1 MKFIYQFNEG
11 NKDMKDI
18 LGGKGANLAEMTSLG
33 LNVPPGFTI
42 STRACRKYLEDNS
55 LWMEL
60 KESAM
65 SNLKLLELRANKSF
79 FGNKNLQPLLLSVRS
94 GAPNS
99 MPGMMDTI
107 LNLGLNDSSVKLLAQ
122 FTNNERFAYDSY
134 RRFIEMFSN
143 VVADIP
149 RIEFE
154 RLLSAVK
161 NDKKY
166 KNDSELTVSDLKSLV
181 EKYKKI
187 YFNFQKTD
195 FPTDSMKQLFLA
207 VEAVFRSWDNPRAV
221 TYRNLHNISHDIGT
235 AVNIQAMVFG
245 NMGETSGTGVLF
257 TRNPING
264 DNELFGEYLMNAQ
277 GEDVVAGTRTP
288 IEISELQKSF
298 PKIYEELSVTSKKLE
313 EYFKDIQDIEFTIEN
328 GKLYFLQVRNAKRTP
343 LAAVNTVCNFV
354 EENIIDK
361 KEAINRIHSKE
372 LENLLHPVFDESY
385 LKKSKA
391 IGNGL
396 PASPGAASGKVYF
409 DPADVAVAKS
419 KGEKVILIREETS
432 PEDIE
437 GMIYSE
443 GILTSKGGMTSHAAV
458 VARGIGKCCITG
470 CESIIFNKD
479 DKSVT
484 LNDNVINE
492 GDYISIDGS
501 TGKIYLGE
509 IPKVKLDTNEK
520 FKLFL
525 KWLDEFREMDVR
537 ANADTPI
544 DTAHANQF
552 NTDGIGLCRTEHMFF
567 NKKRIPIVRS
577 MILANT
583 EEERIQYLND
593 LLEFQRD
600 DFKAIFEL
608 MNNKPVNIRLLDP
621 PLHEFLP
628 KTEKEINNLA
638 VTMGITEGDIGYRIE
653 NLKESN
659 PMLGHRGC
667 RLAVTFP
674 EIYKMQVRAI
684 IEAAI
689 IVKENGININPEI
702 MIPLVCDK
710 QELEF
715 VKKHLIEEINQVF
728 EERNDTVIYHIGT
741 MIEIPRAALLAD
753 ELAEAADFFSF
764 GTNDLTQMTFGFS
777 RDDSNKFLFDY
788 MNNDILSSNPFSTLD
803 QKGVGKLI
811 EMTAYLGRNTN
822 KNIKLGIC
830 GEQAGDP
837 EALDLYMKLGI
848 NYLSC
853 SPFRIPLVKLA
864 LAKHAV
870 NKNSLLAE
878 EITN

>member
-42 STRACRKYLEDNS
+42 STKACRKYLEDNS

-65 SNLKLLELRANKSF
+65 SNLKLLELKANKSF
-79 FGNKNLQPLLLSVRS
+79 FGNRNLQPLLLSVRS

-122 FTNNERFAYDSY
+122 FTSNERFAYDSY

-154 RLLSAVK
+154 RLLDKVK
-161 NDKKY
+161 TDKNY
-166 KNDSELTVSDLKSLV
+166 KTDSELTVSDLKLLID
-181 EKYKKI
+181 KYKKI
-187 YFNFQKTD
+187 YFNFQKSD
-195 FPTDSMKQLFLA
+195 FPEDSIRQLFLA

-264 DNELFGEYLMNAQ
+264 NDELFGEYLINAQ

-288 IEISELQKSF
+288 AEISELKRGF
-298 PKIYEELSVTSKKLE
+298 PNIYEELSNISKKLE

-328 GKLYFLQVRNAKRTP
+328 GKLYFLQVRSAKRAP
-343 LAAVNTVCNFV
+343 LAAINTVCNLV
-354 EENIIDK
+354 EEKVIDK
-361 KEAINRIHSKE
+361 AEAIKRINSKD
-372 LENLLHPVFDESY
+372 LENLLHPVFDETY
-385 LKKSKA
+385 LKKSKV
-391 IGNGL
+391 IGKGL
-396 PASPGAASGKVYF
+396 AASPGAASGKVYF
-409 DPADVAVAKS
+409 DPADVTIAKG
-419 KGEKVILIREETS
+419 KGEKVVLVREETS

-470 CESIIFNKD
+470 CESIIFNKA
-479 DKSVT
+479 DKSIT
-484 LNDNVINE
+484 INNNVIKE

-501 TGKIYLGE
+501 TGNIYLGE
-509 IPKVKLDTNEK
+509 IPKVKLDTNEN

-525 KWLDEFREMDVR
+525 QWLDEYKEIGVR

-544 DTAHANQF
+544 DVAHANQF

-567 NKKRIPIVRS
+567 NKVRIPIVRS
-577 MILANT
+577 MILANS
-583 EEERIQYLND
+583 EEERIQYLNE

-628 KTEKEINNLA
+628 KTEKEINSLA
-638 VTMGITEGDIGYRIE
+638 ASMGITEGDIHYRIE

-689 IVKENGININPEI
+689 SVKEKGINISPEI
-702 MIPLVCDK
+702 MVPLVCDK
-710 QELEF
+710 QELDF
-715 VKKHLIEEINQVF
+715 VKKHLIEEINLVF
-728 EERNDTVIYHIGT
+728 EEKNEIVKYHIGT

-753 ELAEAADFFSF
+753 EIAESADFFSF

-788 MNNDILSSNPFSTLD
+788 MNNDIFNSNPFSTLD
-803 QKGVGKLI
+803 KKGVGKLI
-811 EMTAYLGRNTN
+811 EMTALLGRTTN

-864 LAKHAV
+864 LAKRAI
-870 NKNSLLAE
+870 NNESLT
-878 EITN
+878 I

>member
-149 RIEFE
+149 RTEFE
-154 RLLSAVK
+154 RLLTAVK
-161 NDKKY
+161 TDKKY
-166 KNDSELTVSDLKSLV
+166 KNDSELTVLDLKSLV

-264 DNELFGEYLMNAQ
+264 DDELFGEYLMNAQ

-288 IEISELQKSF
+288 VEISELQKSF
-298 PKIYEELSVTSKKLE
+298 PKIHEELSVTSKKLE

-385 LKKSKA
+385 LKKSKV
-391 IGNGL
+391 IGIGL

-419 KGEKVILIREETS
+419 KGEKVVLIREETS

-484 LNDNVINE
+484 LNDNVIKE

-520 FKLFL
+520 FKRFL

-544 DTAHANQF
+544 DAAHANQF

-567 NKKRIPIVRS
+567 KKKRIPIVRS
-577 MILANT
+577 MILANS

-608 MNNKPVNIRLLDP
+608 MNDKPVNIRLLDP

-710 QELEF
+710 QELDF

-728 EERNDTVIYHIGT
+728 EERNDTVKYHIGT

-753 ELAEAADFFSF
+753 ELAESADFFSF

-811 EMTAYLGRNTN
+811 EMTAHLGRNTN

-870 NKNSLLAE
+870 NKNSLLTE